1 MAVCAAMLIWGG
13 TKMKRKVNLLI
24 GIVLCLIMVL
34 TSMMSVMA
42 ETGNPG
48 ETAPGTETGAVQEEL
63 KTDDSTATDS
73 KAEGEEGSTDA
84 VKNEDD
90 AIAEDKASAASDAQ
104 KLSTEKADR
113 KVFKSAAV
121 SAKEATNININKE
134 TNMPQTGW
142 NLGGGTISVSESGI
156 IMSPANAGSHISNGT
171 INVDEDASNSR
182 KAQQTESNG
191 SVICAQTWGLLN
203 LENLTINDNA
213 AKTMAVN
220 LWQNSVVNFNS
231 VNLNGNNKDWENT
244 PVLLGDEGSKISFS
258 SYDEDHTD
266 SSIRNIRNAVIR
278 EVGSMSF
285 GVESGSTLT
294 IENSLL
300 TYDGRG
306 GDLVV
311 SGTLTV
317 KGSSLTLN
325 NKRIVVKSGATLEIK
340 DSSSIKQIG
349 NINTAGIKVEKDGK
363 LIIKDSSLVDTWI
376 RNEGTVKVSGSDMNN
391 CVIKNLNSTL
401 SVENSKLHNYK
412 RTTAPNA
419 EGGFDTMIHGT
430 GSEVTLVDTEIYD
443 NENNYDKPSKE
454 GTPGASII
462 SLKGGSI
469 TMNKVNAHNNANNS
483 DGGVMHTVDT
493 NVTIENNSTF
503 KDNSAKNQTQKEID
517 DGQWYAKGGALYI
530 EDDHTTD
537 VKHTTII
544 KDTTFEGNKATEG
557 GAVFFKS
564 DDQEYGML
572 AIDITVSTFKN
583 NEARRAGG
591 GLVIWGNGTTAEL
604 KGVEFLNNKAANFGG
619 GMAVYFDSDPKGT
632 IITASETASEK
643 RPSKFVGN
651 KVTKGKNF
659 AGGGLFIDRAHVTM
673 EDTAIYNN
681 TAPHAGGGLS
691 TCGVGTLEAR
701 VHDGVAIY
709 DNNVRGKHGSLPDGY
724 TLKDVYLRNINNN
737 AILPGD
743 KKDFPDYPYELYE
756 RMFNG
761 GLHKWDKKEIQDEGY
776 LQLVAKSD
784 ATNKDVSKAKVVF
797 TENEVTATGNE
808 VVSGG
813 GIACNGLLT
822 IGRGTE
828 LKAVKIWDDNNNNDG
843 YRPDPNDEDEID
855 WIKIKADGKEI
866 DLKEY
871 NVEFTVVKGTEAD
884 DYVLDNNI
892 AVIDEDGKVTKFSE
906 KYKDLGDNAW
916 LIIIDGDFPRY
927 RDVEKEGGGITHKL
941 INYTVEEDLGKLGS
955 KYSNTKREGGMDSY
969 FELTNSHVDETVE
982 VAGQKTWDDNNN
994 QRGDRPE
1001 SITVTLFKN
1010 GVQVPDAVK
1019 TIGESNNWKWDF
1031 GEFPKFENG
1040 EKISY
1045 TVVENAVS
1053 DYSVSYNDFNVTN
1066 KYTPGM
1072 TSVTVVK
1079 NWEDKDD
1086 ADGIRPSS
1094 VTVKL
1099 LANGKDTG
1107 KTLVLSKS
1115 NNWIGA
1121 FTDLYEKE
1129 NGKAI
1134 VYTVSETAVKG
1145 YTSSVSGDQKTGYV
1159 ITNKHNPKKNGAG
1172 SGSSKKGVRT
1182 GDANNV
1188 LPWIITLA
1196 AAAAILGAVIAKR
1209 RLNK

>member
-1 MAVCAAMLIWGG
+1 MSKKYRIF
-13 TKMKRKVNLLI
+13 I
-24 GIVLCLIMVL
+24 GILLCITMVL
-34 TSMMSVMA
+34 TSAVSVMA
-42 ETGNPG
+42 AAGGTGEPG
-48 ETAPGTETGAVQEEL
+48 GLPAAEEASDENSGNGEGGTVPDE
-63 KTDDSTATDS
+63 
-73 KAEGEEGSTDA
+73 AEAD
-84 VKNEDD
+84 
-90 AIAEDKASAASDAQ
+90 DKADQNSGEA
-104 KLSTEKADR
+104 EKAKDAAGG
-113 KVFKSAAV
+113 KTSVEPAGKKSAAKGLSLKAV
-121 SAKEATNININKE
+121 PGDNVTSEVQMNNGESKSGDFTIGTDGVVVGPDSGEATISNCTVTNNAKNDKKGQYSDSNGSAFIARGADSLKFDNTTINSEANTLVFNIWANSSITANSVTLSGSANSANTVPFLMVGAYPNGDAGTLTFSGESAINGAKGSIIGGNNNSVININD
-134 TNMPQTGW
+134 
-142 NLGGGTISVSESGI
+142 GTLKIE
-156 IMSPANAGSHISNGT
+156 NADI
-171 INVDEDASNSR
+171 
-182 KAQQTESNG
+182 
-191 SVICAQTWGLLN
+191 
-203 LENLTINDNA
+203 
-213 AKTMAVN
+213 
-220 LWQNSVVNFNS
+220 
-231 VNLNGNNKDWENT
+231 
-244 PVLLGDEGSKISFS
+244 
-258 SYDEDHTD
+258 
-266 SSIRNIRNAVIR
+266 NIRNGIK
-278 EVGSMSF
+278 
-285 GVESGSTLT
+285 
-294 IENSLL
+294 II
-300 TYDGRG
+300 
-306 GDLVV
+306 
-311 SGTLTV
+311 V
-317 KGSSLTLN
+317 KN
-325 NKRIVVKSGATLEIK
+325 GATLEIK
-340 DSSSIKQIG
+340 NSKITQSDRT
-349 NINTAGIKVEKDGK
+349 NTAGIIVEPGGTLNISGSD
-363 LIIKDSSLVDTWI
+363 LVDTWI
-376 RNEGTVKVSGSDMNN
+376 RNNEEGTVNITGTESDKSDLDN

-401 SVENSKLHNYK
+401 NISNSRLHNCK
-412 RTTAPNA
+412 RRTAPNA

-430 GSEVTLVDTEIYD
+430 GATITLTNTEIC
-443 NENNYDKPSKE
+443 NNTNTYETPSSE
-454 GTPGASII
+454 AVPGASII
-462 SLKGGSI
+462 SVKDGSV
-469 TMNKVNAHNNANNS
+469 TMKNVYAHDNVVSTN
-483 DGGVMHTVDT
+483 GGVMHAVDAD
-493 NVTIENNSTF
+493 VTISDNSIFTNNSA
-503 KDNSAKNQTQKEID
+503 DNQGWRPGD
-517 DGQWYAKGGALYI
+517 WYGKGGALFI
-530 EDDHTTD
+530 EDDHINPTPH
-537 VKHTTII
+537 KTII
-544 KDTTFEGNKATEG
+544 NNTTFEGNKATEG
-557 GAVFFKS
+557 GAVFIKS
-564 DDQEYGML
+564 DNTNFLKSMIYMTD
-572 AIDITVSTFKN
+572 STFTKN
-583 NEARRAGG
+583 KAPRAGG
-591 GLVIWGNGTTAEL
+591 GLVIWGNGTTADL
-604 KGVEFLNNKAANFGG
+604 RGVVFNENTAGNFGG
-619 GMAVYFDSDPKGT
+619 GMAVFFDKDPNGTLIRESDNG
-632 IITASETASEK
+632 
-643 RPSKFVGN
+643 PSKFVKN
-651 KVTKGKNF
+651 TVTEGKNF
-659 AGGGLFIDRAHVTM
+659 AGGGLFIDQAHVTM
-673 EDTAIYNN
+673 YDTAIYKN

-701 VHDGVAIY
+701 VHDGVAIF
-709 DNNVRGKHGSLPDGY
+709 DNNVSVKHGSLPDGK
-724 TLKDVYLRNINNN
+724 TLKDVYLRNIDNN
-737 AILPGD
+737 ANLPGD
-743 KKDFPDYPYELYE
+743 QKDFPDYPYELYE

-761 GLHKWDKKEIQDEGY
+761 GLHNWDKKEIKDGEY

-784 ATNKDVSKAKVVF
+784 ATNTDVSKAKVIF
-797 TENEVTATGNE
+797 TENIVTATGNE

-843 YRPDPNDEDEID
+843 YRPDPNDEID
-855 WIKIKADGKEI
+855 WIKIKADGEEI

-871 NVEFTVVKGTEAD
+871 NVEFTIVKGSEAD

-927 RDVEKEGGGITHKL
+927 RDVEKEGGGITHEPIK
-941 INYTVEEDLGKLGS
+941 YTVEEDLTKLGNKYTKSES
-955 KYSNTKREGGMDSY
+955 KGDMDSY

-1040 EKISY
+1040 KKISY

-1159 ITNKHNPKKNGAG
+1159 ITNKHNPKK
-1172 SGSSKKGVRT
+1172 GVRT

>member
-42 ETGNPG
+42 EAGNPG
-48 ETAPGTETGAVQEEL
+48 ETAPGTETGAVQEEM

-113 KVFKSAAV
+113 KVFKSAAI
-121 SAKEATNININKE
+121 SAKEATDINIKNE
-134 TNMPQTGW
+134 TYMPQTGW
-142 NLGGGTISVSESGI
+142 NLDGGTISVSESGI
-156 IMSPANAGSHISNGT
+156 IMSPANAGSYISNGT
-171 INVDEDASNSR
+171 INVDENAGNSR

-220 LWQNSVVNFNS
+220 LWQNSKVNFRS
-231 VNLNGNNKDWENT
+231 VNLDGNNKDWENT

-258 SYDEDHTD
+258 SYEDHTD
-266 SSIRNIRNAVIR
+266 SSIRNIKNAVIR

-325 NKRIVVKSGATLEIK
+325 NKRIVVKRGATLEIK

-349 NINTAGIKVEKDGK
+349 NINTAGIKVEEGGTLNISGSD
-363 LIIKDSSLVDTWI
+363 LVDTWI
-376 RNEGTVKVSGSDMNN
+376 RNEGTVNITGTESDKSDLDN

-419 EGGFDTMIHGT
+419 EGGFDTMIHGS
-430 GSEVTLVDTEIYD
+430 GSKVTLVDTEICD
-443 NENNYDKPSKE
+443 NENNYDKRSPV

-469 TMNKVNAHNNANNS
+469 TMDNVNAHDNAVNS
-483 DGGVMHTVDT
+483 NGGVMHAVDT
-493 NVTIENNSTF
+493 DVTIEGSTF
-503 KDNSAKNQTQKEID
+503 KDNAADYTRWLIKDENN
-517 DGQWYAKGGALYI
+517 GNWYGKGGALFI
-530 EDDHTTD
+530 EDDHINPTD
-537 VKHTTII
+537 TSHTTII
-544 KDTTFEGNKATEG
+544 NNTTFEGNKATEG
-557 GAVFFKS
+557 GAVFIKS
-564 DDQEYGML
+564 DNTDFLKSMIYMT
-572 AIDITVSTFKN
+572 DSTFTK
-583 NEARRAGG
+583 NEAPRAGG
-591 GLVIWGNGTTAEL
+591 GLVIWGNGTTADL
-604 KGVEFLNNKAANFGG
+604 RGVEFNENTAGNFGG
-619 GMAVYFDSDPKGT
+619 GMAVFFDKDPKGT
-632 IITASETASEK
+632 LITASDNG
-643 RPSKFVGN
+643 PSKFVGN
-651 KVTKGKNF
+651 KVTKGENF
-659 AGGGLFIDRAHVTM
+659 AGGGLFIDQAHVTM
-673 EDTAIYNN
+673 DNTAIYKN

-701 VHDGVAIY
+701 VHDGVAIF
-709 DNNVRGKHGSLPDGY
+709 DNEVSSSHERLTDGAKY
-724 TLKDVYLRNINNN
+724 TDVYLRNINNN
-737 AILPGD
+737 ANLPGD
-743 KKDFPDYPYELYE
+743 QKDFPDYPYELYE

-761 GLHKWDKKEIQDEGY
+761 GLHKWGKKEIQDGEY

-784 ATNKDVSKAKVVF
+784 ATIKDDSKANVIF
-797 TENEVTATGNE
+797 TKNEVSATGNE

-843 YRPDPNDEDEID
+843 YRPDPNDEID
-855 WIKIKADGKEI
+855 WIKIKADGEEI

-892 AVIDEDGKVTKFSE
+892 AVIDENGKVTKFSE
-906 KYKDLGDNAW
+906 KYSNLGDNAW

-927 RDVEKEGGGITHKL
+927 KDVTGADDVITHSL
-941 INYTVEEDLGKLGS
+941 IEYTVEEDLAKLGN
-955 KYSNTKREGGMDSY
+955 KYSNTSREGDMDSY
-969 FELTNSHVDETVE
+969 FELTNSHVDETV
-982 VAGQKTWDDNNN
+982 
-994 QRGDRPE
+994 
-1001 SITVTLFKN
+1001 
-1010 GVQVPDAVK
+1010 
-1019 TIGESNNWKWDF
+1019 
-1031 GEFPKFENG
+1031 
-1040 EKISY
+1040 
-1045 TVVENAVS
+1045 
-1053 DYSVSYNDFNVTN
+1053 
-1066 KYTPGM
+1066 
-1072 TSVTVVK
+1072 SVTVVK

-1129 NGKAI
+1129 NGKTI

-1159 ITNKHNPKKNGAG
+1159 ITNKHKPKKNGAG

-1182 GDANNV
+1182 GDENNV